1 MTTLTAAS
9 AASAAAAAPTASARA
24 TSTVPGVS
32 RAVNRAAHAAALTLL
47 PSGLW
52 RIAMAVGIDVGWG
65 PGSGLEPELFPG
77 VWSLY
82 LVGLSVFAECLGLL
96 TLGLVQR
103 WGEVLPGWVP
113 WLGGRRIPPLAAV
126 VPAALGAAAVTV
138 TGVMGLFTWGSN
150 MTEAYAP
157 AGGHWWL
164 MTLCYA
170 PLVLWGPLLAVVT
183 AAYWRRRR
191 LHG

>member
-1 MTTLTAAS
+1 MTTLSTTP
-9 AASAAAAAPTASARA
+9 AAPTERVRA

-32 RAVNRAAHAAALTLL
+32 RPVGWAAHAAALTLL

-52 RIAMAVGIDVGWG
+52 RIAIAVGIDVGWG
-65 PGSGLEPELFPG
+65 PGSGLEAELFPG
-77 VWSLY
+77 VWSFY

-113 WLGGRRIPPLAAV
+113 WLGNRRIPPLAAV
-126 VPAALGAAAVTV
+126 VPAALGATAVT
-138 TGVMGLFTWGSN
+138 TFGVLGLFTWGSN
-150 MTEAYAP
+150 MADANAP
-157 AGGHWWL
+157 TGADWWL

-170 PLVLWGPLLAVVT
+170 PLVLWGPLLGVVT

-191 LHG
+191 LLG